1 MNSLADAARVAS
13 PGICGVWQVDRDC
26 GAAPILAMARVPDIT
41 GMPMESTGCACTGAL
56 STQASKTGKDA
67 INRHMFRL
75 QPNDGYE
82 YAESSQPC
90 AMKGWRQT

>member
-1 MNSLADAARVAS
+1 
-13 PGICGVWQVDRDC
+13 
-26 GAAPILAMARVPDIT
+26 
-41 GMPMESTGCACTGAL
+41 MPLESTGCACTGAL